1 MDHKWGKSAWLGDCR
16 EHRTNP
22 VHAMTPDVWG
32 KARSSPTGVVD
43 VLPRLVVSLQRRR
56 PADTAEGQRD
66 PGLVRQVRL
75 PGDCPN
81 RRPIECLLG
90 RGLGTRADGVVCAK
104 EVARCRIAFEPTP
117 SGLRRDRDRTPG
129 SRRCA
134 SATRGYGSQ
143 ALQAWCR
150 WRSIPGRPVWAGD
163 GTGVLACCQ
172 PAKARRTAQR
182 QLAGGSVPRSKDDR
196 FEHDVP
202 RSLDDVGRLWVTA
215 LCGVRT
221 REVICTEESMKAN
234 RHA

>member
-32 KARSSPTGVVD
+32 TARSSQTGVVD

-75 PGDCPN
+75 PGDCPK
-81 RRPIECLLG
+81 RRPIARL

-104 EVARCRIAFEPTP
+104 GVTRCRIAFEPTP

-129 SRRCA
+129 GRRCA

-150 WRSIPGRPVWAGD
+150 WRSIPGLRVAQAAGPGCWRPAGQSRP
-163 GTGVLACCQ
+163 GARPSVSWLVEACH
-172 PAKARRTAQR
+172 ARTTTNLSAMCHALWPM
-182 QLAGGSVPRSKDDR
+182 LAG
-196 FEHDVP
+196 
-202 RSLDDVGRLWVTA
+202 
-215 LCGVRT
+215 CG
-221 REVICTEESMKAN
+221 
-234 RHA
+234 

>member
-32 KARSSPTGVVD
+32 TARSSQTGVVD

-129 SRRCA
+129 GRRCA

-150 WRSIPGRPVWAGD
+150 WRAITGLRVAQAPGLGCWRPAGQPRP
-163 GTGVLACCQ
+163 GERPSVSWLVEACH
-172 PAKARRTAQR
+172 ARTPTNSSAMFHAIRPL
-182 QLAGGSVPRSKDDR
+182 LAG
-196 FEHDVP
+196 
-202 RSLDDVGRLWVTA
+202 
-215 LCGVRT
+215 
-221 REVICTEESMKAN
+221 
-234 RHA
+234 

>member
-143 ALQAWCR
+143 ALHACCR
-150 WRSIPGRPVWAGD
+150 WRSIPRLRVGQARDRGAGVSLGQARPGERPSVSWLVEACHAR
-163 GTGVLACCQ
+163 TTTNLSAMCHAIRPLLA
-172 PAKARRTAQR
+172 
-182 QLAGGSVPRSKDDR
+182 D
-196 FEHDVP
+196 
-202 RSLDDVGRLWVTA
+202 
-215 LCGVRT
+215 CG
-221 REVICTEESMKAN
+221 
-234 RHA
+234 